1 MEGGSRR
8 GASTRDPATGGAE
21 KWRVRGSSAGQD
33 RYEPAYIHIVRTVSE
48 RIARG
53 DYRPGD
59 QLPSESQFCAEFSV
73 SPMTLR
79 RAVNMLADRGI
90 VATAQ
95 GRGTFV
101 RGLYLGEASF
111 TLQQLTDRWHDESTE
126 VRLLAASIIP
136 ATDEVAAV
144 LGLPPG
150 ASTVFL
156 RRLFLNDGQPF
167 MYHSEHVVYDP
178 RRPLVES
185 QLQITSLDGVLKSRG
200 GEGLARAR
208 LSISAVNLE
217 ELVAGYLE
225 RSAGTAAF
233 RLEHTFEDFDGSPV
247 SWGAFF
253 FLSEEFHLVTTLGA
267 GGLES

>member
-1 MEGGSRR
+1 MEGGSRG
-8 GASTRDPATGGAE
+8 GASWGGPAPRSAE
-21 KWRVRGSSAGQD
+21 KGRARGSTSRPD
-33 RYEPAYIHIVRTVSE
+33 SYEPAYIHIVRVVSE

-53 DYRPGD
+53 EYRPGD
-59 QLPSESQFCAEFSV
+59 QLPSESQFCAEFGV

-79 RAVNMLADRGI
+79 RAVNMLVDRGV

-111 TLQQLTDRWHDESTE
+111 TVQQLTDRWLDESTE

-136 ATDEVAAV
+136 AAEDVAAV
-144 LGLPPG
+144 LSLSPG

-156 RRLFLNDGQPF
+156 RRLFLNEGHPF

-185 QLQITSLDGVLKSRG
+185 QLQITSLDGVLKSVG
-200 GEGLARAR
+200 SQGLARAR
-208 LSISAVNLE
+208 LSIRAVNLE

-225 RSAGTAAF
+225 RLEGTAAF
-233 RLEHTFEDFDGSPV
+233 RLEHIFEDFDGSPV
-247 SWGAFF
+247 SWGSFY
-253 FLSEEFHLVTTLGA
+253 FLSDEFHLVTTLGA
-267 GGLES
+267 GG